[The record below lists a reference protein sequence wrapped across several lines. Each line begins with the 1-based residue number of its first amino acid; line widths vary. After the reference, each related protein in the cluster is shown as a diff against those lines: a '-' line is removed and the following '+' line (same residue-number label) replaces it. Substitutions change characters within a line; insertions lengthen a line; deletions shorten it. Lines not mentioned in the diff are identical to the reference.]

1 MPLADDTPLPHAAV
15 QVLDYW
21 LGDAL
26 QLGWPSQSR
35 ASLWFGGAKEQDADI
50 QQRFG
55 PSVVQALDGG
65 LVQWETTPLGRLALV
80 IVLDQFTRNMF
91 RGQGKAFA
99 GDARA
104 QALVG
109 DALQRGWDLQLPDAG
124 AVFLYMPLM
133 HAEDL
138 ALQEACVR
146 CFESLVARAPAERRQ
161 DVQNHVAFAVKHR
174 DIIARYGRFPYRN
187 AALGRSSS
195 AQEEEFLR
203 TGPRFGQ

>member
-1 MPLADDTPLPHAAV
+1 MPPQHVPSATPLD
-15 QVLDYW
+15 VLEFW

-26 QLGWPSQSR
+26 QRGWPSQSR
-35 ASLWFGGAKEQDADI
+35 SALWFGGGKEQDAAI
-50 QQRFG
+50 ARRFG
-55 PSVVQALDGG
+55 DRVTQALDGG
-65 LVQWETTPLGRLALV
+65 LTEWENDALQRLALV
-80 IVLDQFTRNMF
+80 IVLDQFTRNVF
-91 RGQGKAFA
+91 RGQGKAFE

-109 DALQRGWDLQLPDAG
+109 DALQRGWDLQLPDTG

-138 ALQEACVR
+138 ALQDTCVR
-146 CFESLVARAPAERRQ
+146 CFESLLARAPAERQQ

-187 AALGRSSS
+187 AALGRTSS